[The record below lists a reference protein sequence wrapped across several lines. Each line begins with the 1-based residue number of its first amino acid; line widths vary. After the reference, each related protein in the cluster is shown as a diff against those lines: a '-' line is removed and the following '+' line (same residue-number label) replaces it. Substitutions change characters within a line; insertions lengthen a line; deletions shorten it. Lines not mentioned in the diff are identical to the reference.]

1 MEMKC
6 HGRRILARRAY
17 HRWLAR
23 VERDRWW
30 NKPVDPF
37 SHAMTWGEFTEKVRG
52 LQEGV
57 WYTGRAGDVS
67 GE

>member
-1 MEMKC
+1 
-6 HGRRILARRAY
+6 
-17 HRWLAR
+17 LAR